1 MTTNG
6 FYFDPE
12 LADLLIHV
20 DELKK
25 RKMAIQS
32 SNENHLKGEQELLV
46 GGWDNGHDLIEWGT
60 RFHSG
65 EDVKPERRLK
75 ETHSASKTIVPV
87 LINDLSQKDGTL
99 IQVPN
104 FSRILNIAE
113 T

>member
-46 GGWDNGHDLIEWGT
+46 GGWDNGDDLIEWGT

-65 EDVKPERRLK
+65 EDVKPKRRLK